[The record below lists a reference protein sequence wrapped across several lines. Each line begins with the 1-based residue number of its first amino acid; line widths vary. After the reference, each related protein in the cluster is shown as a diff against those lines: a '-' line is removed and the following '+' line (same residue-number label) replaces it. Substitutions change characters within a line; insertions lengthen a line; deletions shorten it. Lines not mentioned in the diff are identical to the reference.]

1 MHSDLPS
8 GRLSIKAVKLCWGA
22 CHCQESESLMYS
34 MGVLKEVLFWKVR
47 ILAQCKIVHL
57 GQFSKTVP
65 LHVISG
71 YIQDGNNIHPVP
83 FTCYLCPYIPMYPIP
98 RPCFY
103 TIKPGSTT
111 RPTTYETPDSGQ
123 QVSLLAPN
131 LSDPN
136 IHLAL
141 LYIFHLWWFFSI
153 IIQPSI
159 HLALPPPSFY

>member
-1 MHSDLPS
+1 MYGCFKGGALLKSSHFGS
-8 GRLSIKAVKLCWGA
+8 VKLL
-22 CHCQESESLMYS
+22 SNIFY
-34 MGVLKEVLFWKVR
+34 
-47 ILAQCKIVHL
+47 VHL

-98 RPCFY
+98 RPCFFP
-103 TIKPGSTT
+103 IKPGSTT

-141 LYIFHLWWFFSI
+141 LYIFHL
-153 IIQPSI
+153 
-159 HLALPPPSFY
+159 